1 MKVKEESKK
10 VGLAL
15 SILKTKIMAFS
26 PNTSWKTGKNGK
38 SGRFYFLFF
47 FFKNLFNWRLITL
60 YIIVVFDIH
69 WHESAM
75 GVHVLSILIS
85 LPPSSPSHPSGL
97 SQCTGFECPVSYIEL
112 GLFIYFTYGD
122 INDSM
127 LFSQIILPLP
137 SPTESKSLFFTSVS
151 FLSFAYRIVITI
163 FLNSIYIC

>member
-75 GVHVLSILIS
+75 GVHVLSILNS

-151 FLSFAYRIVITI
+151 FLLSRI
-163 FLNSIYIC
+163 